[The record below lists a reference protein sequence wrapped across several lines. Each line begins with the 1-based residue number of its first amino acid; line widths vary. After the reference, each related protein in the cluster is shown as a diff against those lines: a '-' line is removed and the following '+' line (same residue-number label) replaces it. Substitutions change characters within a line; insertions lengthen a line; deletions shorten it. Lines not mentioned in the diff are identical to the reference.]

1 MNKPTPLS
9 DRPEVQRHLHRDN
22 DVTRDRLDAFVTDD
36 DATRLRVLAELR
48 TRSVDQETTL
58 TLTLQA
64 AGISTV
70 AVMLAA
76 VRRDVVPAAPHAAD
90 GVVGYVAYLL
100 ACVVLGVFAVVIV
113 LPSVW
118 RAVKGN
124 RDTARAAV
132 WLAAYEDALAA
143 ARSPRRSLF
152 RRR

>member
-1 MNKPTPLS
+1 MNRPTPLS

-22 DVTRDRLDAFVTDD
+22 DVIRDRLDAFVTDD
-36 DATRLRVLAELR
+36 DATRLRVIAELR

-58 TLTLQA
+58 TLTLQSA
-64 AGISTV
+64 AIATV

-76 VRRDVVPAAPHAAD
+76 VRHDVVPAPPHPAD
-90 GVVGYVAYLL
+90 GVAGCVAYLL
-100 ACVVLGVFAVVIV
+100 TCIVLGVFAVVIV

-132 WLAAYEDALAA
+132 WLAAYEGALAA

-152 RRR
+152 RR